1 MKKLS
6 VLFVLAFM
14 LIACGNNSLSSKYEH
29 KFTDRN
35 GAEQKVYV
43 DLALE
48 NGKISKISIDETYTQ
63 DGISTTK
70 KALGDDYGMNEVTT
84 VGEWDDQII
93 HLEKTLVGTDGK
105 IALDDKGYPTES
117 DVTSGCTIN
126 LTEIQKAILDAVK
139 NAK

>member
-63 DGISTTK
+63 DGKSTTK
-70 KALGDDYGMNEVTT
+70 KTLGDDYGMSVSSK
-84 VGEWDDQII
+84 VGEWDDQIA
-93 HLEKTLVGTDGK
+93 HLEKALIGTDGT
-105 IALDDKGYPTES
+105 IALDDKGYPTDT
-117 DVTSGCTIN
+117 DVTSGCTID
-126 LTEIQKAILDAVK
+126 LTEIQKAILEAVK
-139 NAK
+139 SAK